1 MSTSAATPASGFL
14 FKTNNNADNL
24 KEQQRKYFHTTVVRC
39 IFITKRAR
47 PDIHTAIAYLSKIF
61 KETNTNDWRK
71 LSCIMIQ
78 LMETKDLVLRLKV
91 EYLNVLKCHID
102 ASYTIHHN
110 IKGNTGA
117 SLSMGVGTLNTKCIK
132 QK

>member
-1 MSTSAATPASGFL
+1 
-14 FKTNNNADNL
+14 
-24 KEQQRKYFHTTVVRC
+24 
-39 IFITKRAR
+39 
-47 PDIHTAIAYLSKIF
+47 
-61 KETNTNDWRK
+61 
-71 LSCIMIQ
+71 MIQ